1 VCVVDVGAKRGI
13 MRTKYSTCSVVWTD
27 LIYSTDSTVCYVS
40 VFAVA
45 ACVIDCMCRG
55 MESRQEVYTLA
66 GK

>member
-1 VCVVDVGAKRGI
+1 
-13 MRTKYSTCSVVWTD
+13 MRTKYSTRSVVRTN
-27 LIYSTDSTVCYVS
+27 LIYSTDKTVCYVS

-55 MESRQEVYTLA
+55 METRQEVYTFA

>member
-1 VCVVDVGAKRGI
+1 